1 MLRKIF
7 CLNSLIILSLAI
19 ASAISSKE
27 SCADEN
33 LSINGKFI
41 DASLNGKNIHC
52 ALDATPAYA
61 VESADGQAVIVS
73 ERGYV
78 LMSDLENCQAG
89 NPLHVAEIPKG
100 VGFLSDINVSKAVY
114 VSLDFVSTQPM
125 TYLATVARIG
135 SKNNLVNLDGAYIAG
150 KSVNQLKK
158 TAFSASGDAGSST
171 ISPDGRYVAP
181 GGQIDCS
188 NDAYPG
194 VWDIAKNKRVFVDPE
209 ACNALFKQ
217 AK

>member
-1 MLRKIF
+1 MAFFLVTAPVIF
-7 CLNSLIILSLAI
+7 AQGCY
-19 ASAISSKE
+19 
-27 SCADEN
+27 ADDD
-33 LSINGKFI
+33 LSIDGKFI
-41 DASLNGKNIHC
+41 IKSSKDGNIQC
-52 ALDATPAYA
+52 ALDAAPTFA

-78 LMSDLENCQAG
+78 LMSDLKKCRAG
-89 NPLHVAEIPKG
+89 SALHVAEIPKG

-135 SKNNLVNLDGAYIAG
+135 SKNNLVNLDGAYIAA
-150 KSVNQLKK
+150 KSINQLKK

-181 GGQIDCS
+181 SGQIDCS
-188 NDAYPG
+188 KEAYPG
-194 VWDIAKNKRVFVDPE
+194 VWDIANNKRVFVEPE
-209 ACNALFKQ
+209 ACNDLFKQ